1 MDRPQFKVLF
11 VENYSALC
19 NMAFRIIHDME
30 KAEDVVMDVFEKAW
44 NERER
49 LDSNGNVR
57 AYVYTMVKNRSLE
70 MLRNEAR
77 IVRLTSEFSGLNTPE
92 GEELMEEGEIE
103 KLLLLDQI
111 YVSIRQLPPKCAQV
125 FTMAKIN
132 GLPYAQIA
140 KEMNVSV
147 KTVEN
152 QMGKALR
159 LLRGILANK
168 FKNQDQ

>member
-1 MDRPQFKVLF
+1 
-11 VENYSALC
+11 
-19 NMAFRIIHDME
+19 MAFRIIHDME

-57 AYVYTMVKNRSLE
+57 AYIYTMVKNRSLE

-77 IVRLTSEFSGLNTPE
+77 IVRLTGEFSGLNTPE

-125 FTMAKIN
+125 FTLAKIN

>member
-1 MDRPQFKVLF
+1 
-11 VENYSALC
+11 
-19 NMAFRIIHDME
+19 MAFRIIHDME

-77 IVRLTSEFSGLNTPE
+77 IVRLTGEFSGLNTPE

-125 FTMAKIN
+125 FTLAKIN

>member
-1 MDRPQFKVLF
+1 
-11 VENYSALC
+11 
-19 NMAFRIIHDME
+19 MAFRIIHDME

-57 AYVYTMVKNRSLE
+57 AYIYTMVKNRSLE

-125 FTMAKIN
+125 FTLAKIN

>member
-1 MDRPQFKVLF
+1 
-11 VENYSALC
+11 
-19 NMAFRIIHDME
+19 
-30 KAEDVVMDVFEKAW
+30 
-44 NERER
+44 
-49 LDSNGNVR
+49 
-57 AYVYTMVKNRSLE
+57 

-77 IVRLTSEFSGLNTPE
+77 IVRLTGEFSGLNTPE

-125 FTMAKIN
+125 FTLAKIN

>member
-1 MDRPQFKVLF
+1 
-11 VENYSALC
+11 
-19 NMAFRIIHDME
+19 MAFRIIHDME

-125 FTMAKIN
+125 FTLAKIN

>member
-1 MDRPQFKVLF
+1 
-11 VENYSALC
+11 
-19 NMAFRIIHDME
+19 MAFRIIHDME

-77 IVRLTSEFSGLNTPE
+77 IVRLTGEFSGLNTPE

>member
-1 MDRPQFKVLF
+1 
-11 VENYSALC
+11 
-19 NMAFRIIHDME
+19 MAFRIIHDME

-57 AYVYTMVKNRSLE
+57 AYIYTMVKNRSLE
-70 MLRNEAR
+70 MLRNESR
-77 IVRLTSEFSGLNTPE
+77 IVRLTGEFSGLNTPE

-140 KEMNVSV
+140 KDMNVSV